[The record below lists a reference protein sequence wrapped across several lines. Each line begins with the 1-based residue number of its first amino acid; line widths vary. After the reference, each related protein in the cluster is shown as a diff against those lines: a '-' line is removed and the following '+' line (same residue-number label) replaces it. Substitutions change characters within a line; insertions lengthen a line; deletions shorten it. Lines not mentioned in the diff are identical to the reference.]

1 MHTLRAESPSR
12 KSEGDSVRRVVNA
25 RKSRKPDE
33 CGTSFQSSP
42 KINRMFIT
50 RLICNTMKVYITRP
64 VSLTIEVLLIKI
76 VLFFDHWRNHLFQ
89 SYQRFQAIEFVDRPV
104 PEKLEIFRLFL
115 CMHGFRHASILS
127 TVFTVFAKN
136 AWDHNF
142 PFWHGHRKKKKRNGC
157 ILRVSLLKQARVTR
171 RQLDGRH
178 LLFGEY
184 LQLNKS
190 LSPKLADKQAIEDE
204 LGIILNK

>member
-1 MHTLRAESPSR
+1 
-12 KSEGDSVRRVVNA
+12 
-25 RKSRKPDE
+25 
-33 CGTSFQSSP
+33 
-42 KINRMFIT
+42 
-50 RLICNTMKVYITRP
+50 MKVYITRP

-76 VLFFDHWRNHLFQ
+76 VLFFDHWINHLFQ

-142 PFWHGHRKKKKRNGC
+142 PFWHGHRKKKAKRLHFKSIAAKASESN
-157 ILRVSLLKQARVTR
+157 KKTTR
-171 RQLDGRH
+171 RTTSAN
-178 LLFGEY
+178 GEY

>member
-142 PFWHGHRKKKKRNGC
+142 PFWHGHRKKKAKR
-157 ILRVSLLKQARVTR
+157 LHFKSLAAKASESNKKTTR
-171 RQLDGRH
+171 RTTSAFWRIFAAEQI
-178 LLFGEY
+178 FI
-184 LQLNKS
+184 S
-190 LSPKLADKQAIEDE
+190 
-204 LGIILNK
+204 

>member
-42 KINRMFIT
+42 KINRMFIA

-76 VLFFDHWRNHLFQ
+76 VLFF
-89 SYQRFQAIEFVDRPV
+89 RPLKKSLV
-104 PEKLEIFRLFL
+104 SK
-115 CMHGFRHASILS
+115 LS
-127 TVFTVFAKN
+127 TLSSDRIRGPTSSGK
-136 AWDHNF
+136 
-142 PFWHGHRKKKKRNGC
+142 
-157 ILRVSLLKQARVTR
+157 AR
-171 RQLDGRH
+171 D
-178 LLFGEY
+178 
-184 LQLNKS
+184 
-190 LSPKLADKQAIEDE
+190 LSPLSLYAWLSSRLDSIHSFH
-204 LGIILNK
+204 GVR

>member
-1 MHTLRAESPSR
+1 MHTPRAESPSR

-127 TVFTVFAKN
+127 TVFIASHAGIFRGARFWWKTSCPKN
-136 AWDHNF
+136 ACVGGYSF
-142 PFWHGHRKKKKRNGC
+142 HGVR
-157 ILRVSLLKQARVTR
+157 
-171 RQLDGRH
+171 
-178 LLFGEY
+178 
-184 LQLNKS
+184 
-190 LSPKLADKQAIEDE
+190 
-204 LGIILNK
+204 

>member
-25 RKSRKPDE
+25 WKSRTPDE
-33 CGTSFQSSP
+33 CGTSFQLSP

-104 PEKLEIFRLFL
+104 PEKLKIFRLFL

-142 PFWHGHRKKKKRNGC
+142 PFWHGHRKKKAKR
-157 ILRVSLLKQARVTR
+157 LHFKSLAAKASESNKKTTR
-171 RQLDGRH
+171 RTT
-178 LLFGEY
+178 
-184 LQLNKS
+184 S
-190 LSPKLADKQAIEDE
+190 AIWRMFAAEQ
-204 LGIILNK
+204 IFIS

>member
-33 CGTSFQSSP
+33 WGTSFQSSP

-104 PEKLEIFRLFL
+104 PEKLKIFRLFL

-142 PFWHGHRKKKKRNGC
+142 PCFLARTQEKK
-157 ILRVSLLKQARVTR
+157 SETAA
-171 RQLDGRH
+171 
-178 LLFGEY
+178 F
-184 LQLNKS
+184 
-190 LSPKLADKQAIEDE
+190 
-204 LGIILNK
+204 